1 MKKIPVIIFFFA
13 AVLMA
18 ACSSDEQFRVSGT
31 VEGNPTMNMR
41 AGYYADG
48 VYKTV
53 ITAVREGKFEFTGIA
68 PQPTVLEL
76 MDYDYHPLVRLYVKN
91 GDTYDVRMNV
101 QDIYDVDISGNSE
114 CSRWSAFLRN
124 NAEKLRKDANN
135 TIAAYIDAHRD
146 DIVSTLLLMTSFDAS
161 EAAEE
166 ADSLMSL
173 IAPEARP
180 SSVTEAYMY
189 VLDRLVSEA
198 AMSPVLPMKYIDSK
212 DSLQSFNPSRQGMT
226 LISVSRQ
233 SDYRRDSIVP
243 ALRRLS
249 KEHNSKKL
257 AIIDFSLDNDTAAW
271 KRAARADSATWK
283 QGWAAG
289 GLASMPLK
297 ALGLPSVP
305 YAVVCDSAGV
315 QLLRTRSVG
324 QAEAFIN
331 AQLK

>member
-1 MKKIPVIIFFFA
+1 
-13 AVLMA
+13 MA

-53 ITAVREGKFEFTGIA
+53 ITAVREGKFEFTGNA

-101 QDIYDVDISGNSE
+101 QNIYDVDISGNSE
-114 CSRWSAFLRN
+114 SSRWSAFLRN
-124 NAEKLRKDANN
+124 NAEKLRKDANS

-161 EAAEE
+161 DAAEE

-180 SSVTEAYMY
+180 SSVTEAYTY

-198 AMSPVLPMKYIDSK
+198 AMASVLPMKYIDSR

-289 GLASMPLK
+289 GLASLPLK
-297 ALGLPSVP
+297 SLGLPSVP
-305 YAVVCDSAGV
+305 YAVICDSAGV

-324 QAEAFIN
+324 KAEAFIN
-331 AQLK
+331 ARLK

>member
-1 MKKIPVIIFFFA
+1 
-13 AVLMA
+13 
-18 ACSSDEQFRVSGT
+18 
-31 VEGNPTMNMR
+31 
-41 AGYYADG
+41 
-48 VYKTV
+48 
-53 ITAVREGKFEFTGIA
+53 
-68 PQPTVLEL
+68 
-76 MDYDYHPLVRLYVKN
+76 
-91 GDTYDVRMNV
+91 
-101 QDIYDVDISGNSE
+101 
-114 CSRWSAFLRN
+114 
-124 NAEKLRKDANN
+124 
-135 TIAAYIDAHRD
+135 
-146 DIVSTLLLMTSFDAS
+146 MTSFDAS

-257 AIIDFSLDNDTAAW
+257 AIIDFRSITILQRGSVQHAPTAL
-271 KRAARADSATWK
+271 RGK